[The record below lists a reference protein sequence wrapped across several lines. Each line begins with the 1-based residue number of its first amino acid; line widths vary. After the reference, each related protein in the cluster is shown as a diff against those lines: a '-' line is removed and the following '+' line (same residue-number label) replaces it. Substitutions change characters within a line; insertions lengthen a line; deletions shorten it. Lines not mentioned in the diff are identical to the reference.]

1 MARAPW
7 WRDAV
12 VYEIYVRSFADCDG
26 DGVGDLPGIRE
37 RLRHLSDLGVDAI
50 WLTPFYPSPQAD
62 HGYDVAD
69 YRGVEPLFGTL
80 TDFDELLRHA
90 HELGLRMI
98 IDIVPNHTSS
108 QHAWFRSALV
118 TRPGSRERARYYFRP
133 GRGRSGDR
141 PPNNWTS
148 HFGGP
153 AWTRVPDG
161 EWYLHLFDAGQP
173 DLDWT
178 NPEVGDEFESVLR
191 FWLDRGVDGFRVDV
205 ANGLAKAEGLPDTR
219 RDTPLPFTDQP
230 AVHDVY
236 RRWRRVLD
244 SYAGDRMAVVEAWSD
259 DAELR
264 ARYTRPDELHQA
276 FNFHFQVADW
286 SAAAFRRV
294 IEDGLTTTSM
304 IGAAPTW
311 VLSSHDQPRHVSR
324 YGGGEVGLAR
334 ARAATLLMLALPGSG
349 YLYQGEELGLPQV
362 DVAPEH
368 RQDPT
373 WARSGYTD
381 VGRDGSRV
389 PIPWSGSAA
398 PYGFRAGFRRHLAAP
413 AGRLGTAHGLG
424 PDRTGRLDAGV
435 LPGGVGAAPRAPG
448 RPRRAAGVAA
458 VAAGHARVRTRS
470 ARLRDE
476 LHRAPKT
483 RHRRGTTADLERC
496 PSRGL
501 DRRRAAP
508 ADDHRLVGQALIS
521 GSW

>member
-37 RLRHLSDLGVDAI
+37 RLRHLADLGVDAI

-80 TDFDELLRHA
+80 TDFDDLLRHA

-118 TRPGSRERARYYFRP
+118 ARPGSRERARYYFRP

-219 RDTPLPFTDQP
+219 RGTPLPFTDQP

-398 PYGFRAGFRRHLAAP
+398 PYGFGPGSAATWLPQPDDWEPLTVSAQTGLAGSTLEYYRAALALRHEHLAGLDEPLEWLPSPPGTLAFGR
-413 AGRLGTAHGLG
+413 GRLACATNFTA
-424 PDRTGRLDAGV
+424 
-435 LPGGVGAAPRAPG
+435 
-448 RPRRAAGVAA
+448 RPRRVTVEG
-458 VAAGHARVRTRS
+458 R
-470 ARLRDE
+470 
-476 LHRAPKT
+476 P
-483 RHRRGTTADLERC
+483 
-496 PSRGL
+496 
-501 DRRRAAP
+501 
-508 ADDHRLVGQALIS
+508 LIS
-521 GSW
+521 SGAPVEGSTAVVRLPPTTTVWWVRR